1 MPAGPGQIIWD
12 VAIELAD
19 QKTVGPQVEKESTI
33 LITGAKECGKSSILP
48 MYLNQEE
55 LPKPTVALDYAFAH
69 VGATNKMVKDI
80 GHYWELGG
88 GIWLVQLMEVVIK
101 PETIQS
107 LTLVIMVDLSKP
119 TEIWVTIKSLLAAAK
134 ERIQAVV
141 SQMKADKADILEQ
154 LKKKARDRFGKDHK
168 DRDIVEP
175 FLIPLVII
183 GGKYDIFQ
191 NSDPEHRKIICKTLR
206 FLAHYHGATLQ
217 FFTIR
222 DKSLGKRI
230 EYLKNHHLF
239 GNHYPK
245 LHEVDH
251 NKPLSVYVGHDSLQS
266 IGHLT
271 PGGQDS
277 REMQNKSLVENFEF
291 VFTKYFPQEKS
302 ADPQTAA
309 DPSQE
314 PQFKE
319 HDIDILKR
327 QKDQELEQ
335 RRQRPFNTREQT
347 VEKIYLDD
355 F

>member
-191 NSDPEHRKIICKTLR
+191 
-206 FLAHYHGATLQ
+206 

-347 VEKIYLDD
+347 VEKIYIDD

>member
-1 MPAGPGQIIWD
+1 M
-12 VAIELAD
+12 
-19 QKTVGPQVEKESTI
+19 S
-33 LITGAKECGKSSILP
+33 
-48 MYLNQEE
+48 
-55 LPKPTVALDYAFAH
+55 
-69 VGATNKMVKDI
+69 
-80 GHYWELGG
+80 GG
-88 GIWLVQLMEVVIK
+88 LKVF
-101 PETIQS
+101 
-107 LTLVIMVDLSKP
+107 
-119 TEIWVTIKSLLAAAK
+119 
-134 ERIQAVV
+134 R
-141 SQMKADKADILEQ
+141 DKILEGRV
-154 LKKKARDRFGKDHK
+154 LIEAAGDTI

-217 FFTIR
+217 FFSIR
-222 DKSLGKRI
+222 DKSLGKQI

-266 IGHLT
+266 IGHLI
-271 PGGQDS
+271 PSGQDS

-347 VEKIYLDD
+347 AEKTYQDD